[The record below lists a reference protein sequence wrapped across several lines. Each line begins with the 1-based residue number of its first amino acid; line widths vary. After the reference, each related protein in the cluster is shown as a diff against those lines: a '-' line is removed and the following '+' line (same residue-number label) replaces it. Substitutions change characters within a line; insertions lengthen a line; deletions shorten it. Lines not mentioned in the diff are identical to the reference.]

1 MGKDLLKSLFFQVR
15 WDPPSD
21 DGGSPVD
28 NYILEID
35 GGQGWQTVYQGSGL
49 EYLCE
54 YLCPGTQYKVRVACT
69 SKGGVSD
76 YSEVCHICTEP
87 VPPGQCAPPRP
98 HGKPK
103 ANSLHLKWGWP
114 ETDGGS
120 PVTEFEIDMTSPD
133 NKTKGV
139 YRGRETEC
147 IVTSLL
153 PGKFILFIFSIGV
166 DDAESSRFDARWHC
180 FYCFRKLWNFESK

>member
-1 MGKDLLKSLFFQVR
+1 ME
-15 WDPPSD
+15 
-21 DGGSPVD
+21 
-28 NYILEID
+28 YI
-35 GGQGWQTVYQGSGL
+35 
-49 EYLCE
+49 CE

-76 YSEVCHICTEP
+76 FSEVCHICTEP
-87 VPPGQCAPPRP
+87 IPPGQCAPPRP

-114 ETDGGS
+114 ESDGGS

-147 IVTSLL
+147 IVSSLL
-153 PGKFILFIFSIGV
+153 PGKKSSILNKQHVYMFTFSIQIISTKMIFSCHNQ
-166 DDAESSRFDARWHC
+166 SQF
-180 FYCFRKLWNFESK
+180 

>member
-1 MGKDLLKSLFFQVR
+1 MDFSKCTQLLISFPKWKNIQETSIIKILFFFQVR

-21 DGGSPVD
+21 DGGSPVN

-54 YLCPGTQYKVRVACT
+54 YLSPGTQYKVRVACT
-69 SKGGVSD
+69 SNGGVSE

-133 NKTKGV
+133 NKTRGV

-153 PGKFILFIFSIGV
+153 PG
-166 DDAESSRFDARWHC
+166 E
-180 FYCFRKLWNFESK
+180 

>member
-1 MGKDLLKSLFFQVR
+1 MIFLFTFFQVR

-21 DGGSPVD
+21 DGGSLVE

-35 GGQGWQTVYQGSGL
+35 GGAGWQTVYQGSGL
-49 EYLCE
+49 EYICE

-76 YSEVCHICTEP
+76 FSEVCHICTEP
-87 VPPGQCAPPRP
+87 IPPGQCAPPRP

-114 ETDGGS
+114 ESDGGS

-133 NKTKGV
+133 NKTRGV

-147 IVTSLL
+147 IVPSLL
-153 PGKFILFIFSIGV
+153 PGK
-166 DDAESSRFDARWHC
+166 
-180 FYCFRKLWNFESK
+180 KLHN